1 MTNVRMRRFLLLVGF
16 LCLSAA
22 AKAIVGW
29 QDTKSHLWYNWT
41 DNTKT
46 AVMVIQSQVDSY
58 SGEYTIPA
66 SIMVKKSQES
76 DPEEVP
82 VTKIANEAF
91 RGSSVTIVT
100 IEDAIT
106 TIGNNAFQNCSS
118 LTSITLPATLQS
130 IGSNAFANTK
140 LTTITIPSS
149 VTSIAGTAFDG
160 CSYLQ
165 YATFASIESLCS
177 ISFTDTKSNPLFY
190 AKHLYT
196 ENHQGEW
203 LDLEIP
209 EGVTNIRQ
217 YAFENCIYLS
227 SVTIP
232 STVTTIGKDA
242 FNIPSTTSDPA
253 ALSKVTFSSE
263 EALCSIN
270 YTNEFSNPLYVAHH
284 LWIQG
289 EERNKVT
296 ITADKV
302 KAYTLAG
309 ANNLTSLTIT
319 TATEYGVKAFLDCNK
334 LQIVYFSTEEQL
346 RGIKPNGKYANPL
359 TYGATPVV
367 GTTPIVELTF
377 NSNIEN
383 DAFTEAKW
391 LTKVTINS
399 GVTNIGNN
407 AFKSCT
413 NLSSVTINNPS
424 NLRIGKE
431 AFYGCQKLKAISL
444 PKGIVT
450 IDTLAF
456 RSTPLETVTIPA
468 SCTKLGTSVFEK
480 CTQLTTVTFASGIN
494 ITVIPNFI
502 FNGCLNLTNITIP
515 NMVTTIG
522 ESAFSGCVKL
532 TAPVLSQQL
541 TTISISSFA
550 GCTGFTN
557 VVLSGYTSLTS
568 IGANA
573 FSGCKKVTMISLPS
587 SIQTIYENAFTGN
600 EELAD
605 IYILKKDPFTVYKNT
620 FGDRSNITLHLEN
633 NTAKGAFQGNE
644 DWQGFKDYVVKTLC
658 TLSFYLNDEPY
669 GESITKESGM
679 PIDRSEIPM
688 PTVAK
693 GDSLSVNWQEEVP
706 LTMPNENQNF
716 YAYIYKTRPING
728 FVYFLQPS
736 EIKNGKNLEN
746 RATLLGVDPDA
757 PLTAKNIKLD
767 FNERNPIVYENTNY
781 DLTVVG
787 DSALKEATMVQRIIL
802 PSTIKSLGV
811 SAFKNCKSLMNI
823 NIPEAVTVFS
833 DSLFYGCSELLMD
846 IPNQITMVG
855 TLAFANCT
863 KFYPKSLANV
873 KEIKYQAFIN
883 TGFQEV
889 TIPSS
894 VTEMGEEVFKECKSL
909 KKVVFADGFNQPLPK
924 YSFWNCTKLQDI
936 ELTGAMQSVGLNA
949 FQGCTSLT
957 NVELPE
963 GIAIISN
970 GAYQGCRNLRS
981 ISLPSSTDYIG
992 TKVFNRCDTLF
1003 QITVLK
1009 EEPPFAIKDAF
1020 DSIHYEKATLYVK
1033 NVSNYQNENAEP
1045 WNEFKKF
1052 ITQTPKNLTYKV
1064 NGEVLKS
1071 EPIAAGSL
1079 ITPPTAEELIKDD
1092 KYKDKKPKEFSGWKN
1107 LPEVMPDSNVIAEGN
1122 FQYEIKYY
1130 IGSVAEENRILG
1142 DEEYIF
1148 FCGDSVAI
1156 PTEKLDSVGCTYT
1169 LTGLQDSEVR
1179 EYDIPEL
1186 NMKMPSRDLNVVVNY
1201 KNIETTDASGI
1212 KYKVIE
1218 SDKDKHAEV
1227 VLATNK
1233 NVQSVNIPQTIS
1245 YENDNYDVT
1254 VIQKDAFKGLK
1265 KLTSVTIKSNI
1276 RVIGDN
1282 AFDECSSLKILN
1294 LPEELDSVGNQA
1306 FAHTAIEKIIVPKV
1320 NKAGREFFYWCTKLT
1335 DVGFG
1340 SSLTSLPSH
1349 IFRNC
1354 KSLETIDIPDGIK
1367 TIGESAFEGCSDLKR
1382 VGLPEDIDSIG
1393 NSAFSECKAIQN
1405 LTLPATLR
1413 AIGSRAF
1420 YQVFGDDDILTVYG
1434 ELPTAQGNTF
1444 DDEGEQITATLKT
1457 SATELPTPWSNF
1469 ANHEPLEGGSTIGQ
1483 CDPPV
1488 ITYDKKNA
1496 CKKLVMSCPTEG
1508 ATIVSSI
1515 TVEDVQRSESDEITS
1530 DSPFVITLNKT
1541 FTVTAYAKKDG
1552 MRRSKTIT
1560 QTFNFEVGD
1569 ADGNGEVDTRDAT
1582 AILKML
1588 VGQ

>member
-1 MTNVRMRRFLLLVGF
+1 MMKNVRIRRFLLLVGF
-16 LCLSAA
+16 LCLSAVA
-22 AKAIVGW
+22 NAIVGW
-29 QDTKSHLWYNWT
+29 QDTESHLWYNWT

-76 DPEEVP
+76 DPEEVS

-118 LTSITLPATLQS
+118 LTNITLPATLQS

-149 VTSIAGTAFDG
+149 VTSIGGTAFDG
-160 CSYLQ
+160 CSSLQ
-165 YATFASIESLCS
+165 YATFASIESLCD
-177 ISFTDTKSNPLFY
+177 ISFTDTKSNPLYY
-190 AKHLYT
+190 AKRLFT
-196 ENHQGEW
+196 EDHQGEW

-209 EGVTNIRQ
+209 EGVTTIRQ
-217 YAFENCIYLS
+217 YAFENCIYLT
-227 SVTIP
+227 SVKLP

-242 FNIPSTTSDPA
+242 FIIPSPTNNPA
-253 ALSKVTFSSE
+253 PLSKVTFHSE
-263 EALCSIN
+263 DALCSIN
-270 YTNEFSNPLYVAHH
+270 YANEYSNPLYVAHH

-289 EERNKVT
+289 ETAERNKVT
-296 ITADKV
+296 ISTDEV
-302 KAYTLAG
+302 KPYTLAG

-319 TATEYGVKAFLDCNK
+319 TATEYGVKAFLNCVN

-359 TYGATPVV
+359 NYGATPVV

-377 NSNIEN
+377 DSNIEN

-391 LTKVTINS
+391 LTKITINS
-399 GVTNIGNN
+399 GVTNIGNS
-407 AFKSCT
+407 AFKACT

-431 AFYGCQKLKAISL
+431 AFYGCQKLKAINL

-456 RSTPLETVTIPA
+456 RSTPLESVTIPA

-480 CTQLTTVTFASGIN
+480 CTQLTNVTFTSGIN
-494 ITVIPNFI
+494 LTAIPNFF
-502 FNGCLNLTNITIP
+502 FNGCLNLMNITIP
-515 NMVTTIG
+515 DMVTTIG

-532 TAPVLSQQL
+532 AAPVLSQAL
-541 TTISISSFA
+541 TTINSSSFA

-557 VVLSGYTSLTS
+557 VVLSGHTSLTS

-600 EELAD
+600 EKLTD
-605 IYILKKDPFTVYKNT
+605 IYIHKKEPFTVYDNS
-620 FGDRSNITLHLEN
+620 FGDRSNITLHLED
-633 NTAKGAFQGNE
+633 NTAKDAFQGNE

-706 LTMPNENQNF
+706 LTMPNENQIF

-736 EIKNGKNLEN
+736 EIENGKNLEN

-781 DLTVVG
+781 NLIVVG
-787 DSALKEATMVQRIIL
+787 DSALKGATMVQQIIL

-811 SAFKNCKSLMNI
+811 SAFKNCRSLMNI

-833 DSLFYGCSELLMD
+833 DSLFYGCSELSMD
-846 IPNQITMVG
+846 IPNQITMID
-855 TLAFANCT
+855 TLAFASCT
-863 KFYPKSLANV
+863 KFNPKSLANV
-873 KEIKYQAFIN
+873 KEIKYQAFTN
-883 TGFQEV
+883 TGLKKV

-894 VTEMGEEVFKECKSL
+894 VTEIGEEVFKDCKNL
-909 KKVVFADGFNQPLPK
+909 EKVEFANGFNQPLPK
-924 YSFWNCTKLQDI
+924 YSFWNCTKLKDVK
-936 ELTGAMQSVGLNA
+936 LTGAMQSVGINA

-957 NVELPE
+957 NMELPD
-963 GIAIISN
+963 GITIISN

-981 ISLPSSTDYIG
+981 ISLPPSTDYIG
-992 TKVFNRCDTLF
+992 TKAFSRCDTLF

-1009 EEPPFAIKDAF
+1009 EDPPFAIKDAF
-1020 DSIHYEKATLYVK
+1020 DSINYEKATLYVE
-1033 NVSNYQNENAEP
+1033 NVSKYKNAEP

-1052 ITQTPKNLTYKV
+1052 ITQTIRTLTYKV
-1064 NGEVLKS
+1064 NGEELKS
-1071 EPIAAGSL
+1071 DSIAAGSL
-1079 ITPPTAEELIKDD
+1079 ITPLTAEALIEYD
-1092 KYKDKKPKEFSGWKN
+1092 KYKNKKAKEFSGWKD
-1107 LPEVMPDSNVIAEGN
+1107 LPEVMPDSNIIAEGN

-1130 IGSVAEENRILG
+1130 IGSVTEENRILG
-1142 DEEYIF
+1142 DEEYLF
-1148 FCGDSVAI
+1148 FCSDSVAI

-1169 LTGLQDSEVR
+1169 LTGLQESEVS
-1179 EYDIPEL
+1179 EYDIPKL
-1186 NMKMPSRDLNVVVNY
+1186 NMKMPSRDLNVVVSY
-1201 KNIETTDASGI
+1201 KNIEITDASGI
-1212 KYKVIE
+1212 KYKVIDIE
-1218 SDKDKHAEV
+1218 DDKHAEV
-1227 VLATNK
+1227 VLATDK
-1233 NVQSVNIPQTIS
+1233 NIQSVNIPQTIS
-1245 YENDNYDVT
+1245 YENDSYDVT
-1254 VIQKDAFKGLK
+1254 VIQKDAFRGLK
-1265 KLTSVTIKSNI
+1265 KLTSVTINSNI
-1276 RVIGDN
+1276 GVIGDN
-1282 AFDECSSLKILN
+1282 AFDECSSLATLN
-1294 LPEELDSVGNQA
+1294 LPEKLDSVGNQA
-1306 FAHTAIEKIIVPKV
+1306 FAHTAITEITVPNIQKT
-1320 NKAGREFFYWCTKLT
+1320 GREFFYWCTKLKE
-1335 DVGFG
+1335 VGFR
-1340 SSLTSLPSH
+1340 SSLTSLPGH

-1354 KSLETIDIPDGIK
+1354 KSLETIDIPNGIK
-1367 TIGESAFEGCSDLKR
+1367 TIGESAFEGCSDLKN
-1382 VGLPEDIDSIG
+1382 VELPEDLDSIG
-1393 NSAFSECKAIQN
+1393 DGAFSECKAIKL

-1413 AIGSRAF
+1413 VIGSRAF
-1420 YQVFGDDDILTVYG
+1420 YQVFGDDDILTVEG
-1434 ELPTAQGNTF
+1434 ELPSAQGNTF

-1496 CKKLVMSCPTEG
+1496 CQKLVMSCPTEG

-1515 TVEDVQRSESDEITS
+1515 SVKDVQRSEANEIS
-1530 DSPFVITLNKT
+1530 LWKI

-1552 MRRSKTIT
+1552 MRRSETVT
-1560 QTFNFEVGD
+1560 QTFDFEVGD
-1569 ADGNGEVDTRDAT
+1569 VDHNGEVDTRDAT
-1582 AILKML
+1582 EILKML
-1588 VGQ
+1588 VQ